1 MKIIVVDDDE
11 IVQGVTESILTHNGH
26 EVMLA
31 SNGQEAIEVI
41 KKNQISIAILD
52 WNMPIMN
59 GIELTRYLRN
69 AFDMNYVYIIM
80 VTSRNGKEDLLE
92 GLSAGVN
99 DFVTKPIEPTEL
111 ILRVKNAEKILKL
124 ETTSLA
130 LFSLAKLAESKDT
143 DTGNHLERIRLYSR
157 ALGEEICQSNKDGCA
172 KSSLPEML
180 YQTSP
185 LHDIGKVGIPD
196 MVLLKPGS
204 LSDQEWTLMK
214 AHAEIGANTLNDV
227 LAVFPNAEY
236 LRIARDIAW
245 CHHERWDGSGYPR
258 SLKGEEIPIEAR
270 IVSLADVYD
279 AVTMKRV
286 YKNALPH
293 DIARGIIV
301 EGSGSQFDPLV
312 VKAFL
317 NIESKFAEIRNNY
330 VEL

>member
-1 MKIIVVDDDE
+1 MKILVVDDDD
-11 IVQGVTESILTHNGH
+11 IVIGIIESILVHHGH

-31 SNGQEAIEVI
+31 SNGEEALKVI
-41 KKNQISIAILD
+41 RENQISIIILD

-59 GIELTRYLRN
+59 GIELTRYLRSASDLN
-69 AFDMNYVYIIM
+69 FIYIIM
-80 VTSRNGKEDLLE
+80 VTSRNAREDLLE

-99 DFVTKPIEPTEL
+99 DFVNKPIEPMEL
-111 ILRVKNAEKILKL
+111 LLRIKNAEQMLKL

-143 DTGNHLERIRLYSR
+143 DTGNHLERIRLYSK
-157 ALGEEICQSNKDGCA
+157 ALGEEICRLKPEHCVKISM
-172 KSSLPEML
+172 PEML
-180 YQTSP
+180 FQTSP

-204 LSDQEWTLMK
+204 LSDQEWMLMK
-214 AHAEIGANTLNDV
+214 SHADIGAKTLNEV
-227 LAVFPNAEY
+227 LDKFPNAEY

-258 SLKGEEIPIEAR
+258 SLQGEEIPIEAR

-293 DIARGIIV
+293 EIARGIIV
-301 EGSGSQFDPLV
+301 EGSGTHFDPFIV
-312 VKAFL
+312 QAFI
-317 NIESKFAEIRNNY
+317 NIEQKFIEIQKSYLDN
-330 VEL
+330 